1 MGLKMKFKSIVF
13 YLVFASG
20 LATSTSG
27 ITQVQI
33 EAGCDFLRN
42 QEVDS
47 YSSTYGTLEFN
58 AGERIVISSGLPA
71 NSGTPITTIL
81 SLDSVVVD
89 TDGFPGTVSYKFLV
103 DRTVQILWAIE
114 GSNPYNGGNVTWT
127 TDCIADDV
135 VYVPYNSTGIPTLK
149 WQGVAVLITLLTG
162 FAYYHRGKFTA

>member
-1 MGLKMKFKSIVF
+1 MKFKSIVF
-13 YLVFASG
+13 YLVFVSG

-33 EAGCDFLRN
+33 AAGCDYLNN
-42 QEVDS
+42 QEVES
-47 YSSTYGTLEFN
+47 YSSTRGILKFY

-71 NSGTPITTIL
+71 NSGTPVTTIL

-89 TDGFPGTVSYKFLV
+89 TDGFPGTVSHTFLV
-103 DRTVQILWAIE
+103 DRAVQILWAIE

-127 TDCIADDV
+127 TDCNTGDV
-135 VYVPYNSTGIPTLK
+135 IYVPQYPNAIPTLN

-162 FAYYHRGKFTA
+162 FAYYHRRKFTA